1 MYNKYRDGK
10 IMPMKTVKWKEI
22 YKDLKEEI
30 ENGRYR
36 RGDRFLRIKDICE
49 KFEVSDI
56 TARRVLYELE
66 RENFIVQK
74 QKVGA
79 IIKSLKEEIYVFS
92 PYGWNVKKLLGLEY
106 IRSEILKG
114 IIEESI
120 KENLEVKFISE
131 RYLERNFNKN
141 IFLILYHTL
150 IPTIEKKLISV
161 KNPNILFL
169 HTSSKF
175 DNVHTI
181 RHDLY
186 KGSYIVIEYLIN
198 KGYKKIGFIS
208 GFLNNE
214 WFLPRFE
221 GYISA
226 IRGNKIKFDMKYI
239 KETNGEKE
247 VEDIKAFEELMD
259 LPEPPDAIFCANDRR
274 AIHILEYCNK
284 NNIKVPEEIAI
295 CGFDNIPEAEL
306 TIPPLTTVNTKFKE
320 IGEEGVKLAI
330 RLYEERIEEIQDI
343 VIEPELIERQTT

>member
-1 MYNKYRDGK
+1 
-10 IMPMKTVKWKEI
+10 MKQVKWVEI
-22 YKDLKEEI
+22 YRNLKEEI
-30 ENGRYR
+30 NSKKYK
-36 RGDRFLRIKDICE
+36 RGDKFLRIKDICE
-49 KFEVSDI
+49 KFKVSDI

-66 RENFIVQK
+66 RENLIIQK
-74 QKVGA
+74 PKIGA

-92 PYGWNVKKLLGLEY
+92 PYGWDVKRLLGLEY

-150 IPTIEKKLISV
+150 ISPTEKKLISV
-161 KNPNILFL
+161 KNPTILFL
-169 HTSSKF
+169 HTPSKF

-186 KGSYIVIEYLIN
+186 RGSYIAVEYLIK

-226 IRGNKIKFDMKYI
+226 IRENKVKFDMKNI
-239 KETNGEKE
+239 KETDGEKE
-247 VEDIKAFEELMD
+247 EEDIKAFEELMN

-284 NNIKVPEEIAI
+284 KNIKVPEEIAI
-295 CGFDNIPEAEL
+295 CGFDNIPETEL
-306 TIPPLTTVNTKFKE
+306 TIPPLTTIDTKFKE
-320 IGEEGVKLAI
+320 IGKEAVKLAI
-330 RLYEERIEEIQDI
+330 KLYQEGIEDIQDV
-343 VIEPELIERQTT
+343 VIEPELIERKTT